1 MIGVIAAAALVLRYA
16 LGAALRQVTDAG
28 GKQFA
33 ALCGALCFQLRVR
46 YAVRNRNYF
55 LRQDVPAVKGLLHKM
70 NGHARVVGSLTECP
84 EEGNGA
90 AIDGQEG
97 RVNVEAAEAR
107 QGENGAGNTLR
118 KAGHTDDIRL
128 ICRQSLQRFRSR
140 EVIDLP
146 DGKLPLAGKLQN
158 IHMQGRMHD
167 REQRPDRAKRFV
179 PEDSRTRVGER
190 RQHNGAHIDTAC
202 QQGMERW
209 RRKAALHTKENY
221 ARRAMA

>member
-1 MIGVIAAAALVLRYA
+1 MVAAAALVLWDA
-16 LGAALRQVTDAG
+16 LAATLRQIADTI

-33 ALCGALCFQLRVR
+33 ALCGALHLQLRVR

-55 LRQDVPAVKGLLHKM
+55 LRQDIPAIKGLLHKM
-70 NGHARVVGSLTECP
+70 NSHARVVGSLAECP

-90 AIDGQEG
+90 AIDGQERG
-97 RVNVEAAEAR
+97 MDVETAETR

-118 KAGHTDDIRL
+118 KAGHADDIRL
-128 ICRQSLQRFRSR
+128 ICRQSFQRFRSR